1 MAIRRGLST
10 VTTHSRFHMSRLRHL
25 LFALTAFGLLTSI
38 PAVLGQTKPPEKPVE
53 KPPEKTTD
61 KPPEKPPTPKPEEKD
76 IKVEKITFNSADGV
90 ELQGSFYVSVKGGGS
105 PSVIL
110 MHATGKEPNIGDWA
124 GLAKSLAA
132 RGFNVLRFDF
142 RGHGSSTNFD
152 KNLFWDPLL
161 GNLSAFPALAKKKPV
176 PEKFDMKD
184 ILAAKGN
191 YLPALANDIMAA
203 RIALDKMNDAGK
215 TNTGSTYLIGAGD
228 AAGIGMLFMTAEW
241 TRPQTVPQAHNLSSI
256 PPQAYEIPRGSDY
269 AGKDIAGAIWLS
281 PSLPKGLDANLMKK
295 WVKSY
300 PELREKNPVYCLY
313 GAEDAVSKSN
323 SNMLVNDVLE
333 ALPRSK
339 DINKLPFTK
348 AEAIP
353 GTKVRGVD
361 LLGSQLGTE
370 DKIFKQLEVL
380 ETDRK
385 NVIATPNRN
394 FTKPSIL
401 LLSYFGVK

>member
-1 MAIRRGLST
+1 
-10 VTTHSRFHMSRLRHL
+10 MSRLRHL
-25 LFALTAFGLLTSI
+25 LFSLAAFGLLATA
-38 PAVLGQTKPPEKPVE
+38 PAAFSQAKPPEKPIEKPAE
-53 KPPEKTTD
+53 KPPEKPAEKPTE
-61 KPPEKPPTPKPEEKD
+61 KPPEKPATPKPEEKD
-76 IKVEKITFNSADGV
+76 IKMEKITFNSADGV
-90 ELQGSFYVSVKGGGS
+90 ELQGSFFVSVKGGGS

-110 MHATGKEPNIGDWA
+110 LHATGKDPNKGDWA

-152 KNLFWDPLL
+152 KNLFWDPYF
-161 GNLSAFPALAKKKPV
+161 GNGTAFPSLVRKKPL
-176 PEKFDMKD
+176 PEKFDMKE

-191 YLPALANDIMAA
+191 YLPSLANDVMAA

-228 AAGIGMLFMTAEW
+228 AAGIGMLYMAAEW

-256 PPQAYEIPRGSDY
+256 PPQAREVPRGSDF
-269 AGKDIAGAIWLS
+269 AGKDLAGAIWLS
-281 PSLPKGLDANLMKK
+281 PSLPKGIDANLMKK
-295 WVKSY
+295 WMKNN
-300 PELREKNPVYCLY
+300 PELRERNPVYCLY
-313 GAEDAVSKSN
+313 GADDAAAKSN
-323 SNMLVNDVLE
+323 CNMLVNDVLE
-333 ALPRSK
+333 AVPKTK
-339 DINKLPFTK
+339 DISKLPFTK

-353 GTKVRGVD
+353 GTKLGGVD

-370 DKIFKQLEVL
+370 DKIFKQLELL

-385 NVIATPNRN
+385 TVIATPNRN

-401 LLSYFGVK
+401 VLSYFGVK